1 MKPSLYI
8 ETTIPSFVV
17 GEISPVLATAAHQ
30 IVTRRW
36 WEEERGEISAL
47 RFSRWL
53 RTKSCRGKTQL
64 AEQRIALLEGLPR
77 LVVNRAVMELAE
89 QLHSYLRLPPSAE
102 TDAMHLALACHYQT
116 DYLLT
121 WNMKHMANGRI
132 RREIERFHNEKGMFI
147 PVICT
152 PEELA
157 GWSDEL

>member
-17 GEISPVLATAAHQ
+17 GEMSPILATAAHQ
-30 IVTRRW
+30 ITTRRW
-36 WEEERGEISAL
+36 WNEEREKYRLFISRVVVDEIAQ
-47 RFSRWL
+47 
-53 RTKSCRGKTQL
+53 GKIEL
-64 AEQRIALLEGLPR
+64 AQQRVALLQGFARLPIDDAIGDLADGLH
-77 LVVNRAVMELAE
+77 AF
-89 QLHSYLRLPPSAE
+89 LRLPQSAE
-102 TDAMHLALACHYQT
+102 TDAMHLAVACHYKI

-121 WNMKHMANGRI
+121 WNMKHLASGRV
-132 RREIERFHNEKGMFI
+132 RRDLDRFHDEKGVFI

>member
-1 MKPSLYI
+1 MEPSVYI

-17 GEISPVLATAAHQ
+17 GTFSSVLATAAHQ

-36 WEEERGEISAL
+36 WEEEREKYRLFVSEVVVDEIA
-47 RFSRWL
+47 
-53 RTKSCRGKTQL
+53 RGKTEL
-64 AEQRIALLEGLPR
+64 AEQRIALLQGLPR
-77 LVVNRAVMELAE
+77 LIVDDAVGVLAD
-89 QLHSYLRLPPSAE
+89 QLHAYLRLPQSAE
-102 TDAMHLALACHYQT
+102 TDAMHLALACYYQT

-132 RREIERFHNEKGMFI
+132 RREIERFHDEKGVFI